1 MGQGVPVPIQA
12 RSIRAPISVSLLPIP
27 HPVSVRPAPRTC
39 LPCQPALS
47 THPSLSS
54 LRPPTFM
61 QPPVPPS
68 MHTHSFLSLHSS
80 IQLCRP
86 QLLVHPSIPPCVFI
100 CPSLHPC
107 TPLTPACLQ
116 PPAQPRAPVPLVRLS
131 ACPSEMRALQGLGA
145 GLGLLSLGL
154 ALGALSSDTWLVARS
169 PGFASSSGL
178 WRICLND
185 ACRPFLIVP
194 DYLASSRAFLILAA
208 GAGLVSL
215 AMSLATFTYP
225 WLLGQPLQLLAMGGY
240 FIAGLFTLVAMSVYS
255 MELSKSVSL
264 YGDAVC
270 FGSAFAMGWLVF
282 PFTILS
288 GERQLWLGW
297 VGGEW
302 LHLTELEGG

>member
-1 MGQGVPVPIQA
+1 MSSSVWYSA
-12 RSIRAPISVSLLPIP
+12 RCSACPCVMQLPQHGSRIGP
-27 HPVSVRPAPRTC
+27 DPAQQR
-39 LPCQPALS
+39 L
-47 THPSLSS
+47 
-54 LRPPTFM
+54 
-61 QPPVPPS
+61 PVPP
-68 MHTHSFLSLHSS
+68 HQPRRVGGHLQGRDLGVRVGPGYSS
-80 IQLCRP
+80 RLPGPREK
-86 QLLVHPSIPPCVFI
+86 
-100 CPSLHPC
+100 
-107 TPLTPACLQ
+107 

-178 WRICLND
+178 WCICLND

-194 DYLASSRAFLILAA
+194 
-208 GAGLVSL
+208 
-215 AMSLATFTYP
+215 
-225 WLLGQPLQLLAMGGY
+225 
-240 FIAGLFTLVAMSVYS
+240 GLFTLVAMSVYS

-288 GERQLWLGW
+288 GTLLLLVEKPDFS
-297 VGGEW
+297 
-302 LHLTELEGG
+302 

>member
-1 MGQGVPVPIQA
+1 MGGLWGMGQGVPVPIQA

-178 WRICLND
+178 WCICLND

-194 DYLASSRAFLILAA
+194 GTRMPGSVLSRRS
-208 GAGLVSL
+208 GAGGPDAWHLSCRWGWGPGHLGPILRGAGGL
-215 AMSLATFTYP
+215 A
-225 WLLGQPLQLLAMGGY
+225 G
-240 FIAGLFTLVAMSVYS
+240 
-255 MELSKSVSL
+255 
-264 YGDAVC
+264 
-270 FGSAFAMGWLVF
+270 
-282 PFTILS
+282 
-288 GERQLWLGW
+288 
-297 VGGEW
+297 
-302 LHLTELEGG
+302 